1 MFLFLVKQRLQII
14 FAVLKFIKNNIPN
27 AITSLNLFLGVLG
40 IYFAFQFQLVAAAY
54 CVVFAGVA
62 DFFDGMV
69 ARLLKS
75 DTKIGKDL
83 DSLADVVS
91 FGVTPVFIYV
101 NLYRIDWVDK
111 TNDLH
116 LAIIPIFF
124 IAVFSAI
131 RLAIFNNDTRQ
142 TTSFIG
148 LPTPA
153 NGIMIASFAFITT
166 YSPALFPQFLLSP
179 LGILLFS
186 ALSCFMLVMPVPLF
200 ALKFKQWSFKGN
212 EVRYI
217 FLLTAAILL
226 VVLQFVAIP
235 LIIILYIVLSIILN
249 FAKK

>member
-1 MFLFLVKQRLQII
+1 MN
-14 FAVLKFIKNNIPN
+14 FIKNNIPN
-27 AITSLNLFLGVLG
+27 AITSLNLFFGVLS

-54 CVVFAGVA
+54 CVVFAAIA

-83 DSLADVVS
+83 DSLADLVS
-91 FGVTPVFIYV
+91 FGVAPVFIYV

-111 TNDLH
+111 TSDIH
-116 LAIIPIFF
+116 TAIIPIFF
-124 IAVFSAI
+124 IVIFSAI

-142 TTSFIG
+142 TASFIG

-153 NGIMIASFAFITT
+153 NGIMITSFAFIIEYNT
-166 YSPALFPQFLLSP
+166 ALFPQFLLTP

-186 ALSCFMLVMPVPLF
+186 ALSCFMMVMPVPLF
-200 ALKFKQWSFKGN
+200 ALKFKQWGFKGN

-217 FLLTAAILL
+217 FLLTAAILI
-226 VVLQFVAIP
+226 VVLKFVAIP